1 MSHPNAELL
10 EQFYRAFQTKDG
22 DGMAAIYAQ
31 DATFSDP
38 VFTDLKG
45 REVGGMWQML
55 CKRGKD
61 LNVEY
66 EVLGA
71 DDTTGRARWEAWYT
85 FSGTGRKVH
94 NTVAST
100 FTFQEGKVV
109 AQVDNFDF
117 YAWTRMALGPM
128 GLVLGWTPFVQKKI
142 RRTARAG
149 LEDFL
154 AKP

>member
-1 MSHPNAELL
+1 MSHPNTELL
-10 EQFYRAFQTKDG
+10 ENFYRSFQAKDG
-22 DGMAAIYAQ
+22 DAMAAVYGD

-45 REVGGMWQML
+45 HEVGGMWQML

-61 LNVEY
+61 LRVEY
-66 EVLGA
+66 EVLSA
-71 DDTTGRARWEAWYT
+71 DDTSGRARWEAWYT

-100 FTFQEGKVV
+100 FVFDGGKVV
-109 AQVDNFDF
+109 AQVDDFDF

-128 GLVLGWTPFVQKKI
+128 GTLLGWTPFVQNKI
-142 RRTARAG
+142 RRTARGG
-149 LEDFL
+149 LEAFL
-154 AKP
+154 QR